1 MRISDW
7 SSDVCSSDLIA
18 GVAGQDRRRPRVVDA
33 HAFVAALLFVALVI
47 VGVIDL
53 AQPFGDLAV
62 RSVYAQALAVDRQVA
77 SLEPGLDVAPGNRQH
92 AALARP
98 PAAEIGRELPQ
109 RRRPVSRPLARAAFG
124 IGQRAAAFVL
134 DV

>member
-1 MRISDW
+1 MLISDW
-7 SSDVCSSDLIA
+7 SSDVCSSDLEAVLLQRHADDLEGLALGGQGERDRIA

-62 RSVYAQALAVDRQVA
+62 RSVDADRM
-77 SLEPGLDVAPGNRQH
+77 STRLNSSH
-92 AALARP
+92 
-98 PAAEIGRELPQ
+98 
-109 RRRPVSRPLARAAFG
+109 
-124 IGQRAAAFVL
+124 
-134 DV
+134 

>member
-62 RSVYAQALAVDRQVA
+62 RSVDAPALAVDRQVA
-77 SLEPGLDVAPGNRQH
+77 SLERGLAVAPGNRQP
-92 AALARP
+92 AALASLT
-98 PAAEIGRELPQ
+98 AAELGRALHH
-109 RRRPVSRPLARAAFG
+109 RSRLADPPLHPDTSAITPRTTT
-124 IGQRAAAFVL
+124 
-134 DV
+134 